1 MSARSSDPGAPD
13 DRGLSLNRILAVLTK
28 EFIQLTRDRLTY
40 AMILVMPI
48 VQLMLFGYAI
58 NSDPRDLPTAVLV
71 QDHGP
76 MARSALSA
84 LAHNGYFKIVREAA
98 SPEELDQAIARGEVQ
113 FALTIPADFTRRV
126 VRGDGA
132 QILVEAD
139 ASDPAA
145 TGGAIAALANLPRT
159 ALSRDLVGAVA
170 PSSGMGSGRGVDRDP
185 FEVVIHRRYNPEAVT
200 AYNIVPGLL
209 GVVLSLT
216 LVMMTSLGMTREYER
231 GTMESLL
238 ATPARPIEVMIGK
251 LSPYV
256 VVGLIQTVV
265 ILVLARVLFSVPMA
279 GGWDALA
286 LGVVLFILGSL
297 SLGFLISTV
306 ARNQLQAV
314 QMSFFYILPSI
325 LLSGF
330 MFPFRGMPGWA
341 QALGSVIPVTHFLR
355 VVRGSLLKGLGLPD
369 LWTSLAALA
378 VFVVAIAA
386 AAMSRYRRTLD

>member
-1 MSARSSDPGAPD
+1 VSGPSSPQGTSS
-13 DRGLSLNRILAVLTK
+13 DRGLSLDRILAVLTK
-28 EFIQLTRDRLTY
+28 EFIQLTRDKLTY

-48 VQLMLFGYAI
+48 VQLLLFGYAI

-76 MARSALSA
+76 MARSTLSA
-84 LAHNGYFKIVREAA
+84 LAHNGYFKIVHEAS
-98 SPEELDQAIARGEVQ
+98 SPEELDRAIARGEVQ

-126 VRGDGA
+126 VRGDDA

-170 PSSGMGSGRGVDRDP
+170 QTDKDP
-185 FEVVIHRRYNPEAVT
+185 FEVVIHRRYNPEAIT

-238 ATPARPIEVMIGK
+238 ATPAKPIEVMIGK

-265 ILVLARVLFSVPMA
+265 ILVLARVLFAVPMA
-279 GGWDALA
+279 GGWDALG

-330 MFPFRGMPGWA
+330 MFPFRGMPAWA
-341 QALGSVIPVTHFLR
+341 QALGSLIPVTHFLR
-355 VVRGSLLKGLGLPD
+355 VVRGSLLKGLGVED

>member
-1 MSARSSDPGAPD
+1 MDAKPSDPAAPV

-48 VQLMLFGYAI
+48 VQLLLFGYAI
-58 NSDPRDLPTAVLV
+58 NSDPRHLPTAVLA
-71 QDHGP
+71 QDHSAF
-76 MARSALSA
+76 ARSTLAAIANSGYLDMVEEAHSPAELDDA
-84 LAHNGYFKIVREAA
+84 LAKGR
-98 SPEELDQAIARGEVQ
+98 VQ
-113 FALTIPADFTRRV
+113 FTLTIPADFTRRV
-126 VRGDGA
+126 VRGDDA

-159 ALSRDLVGAVA
+159 ALSRDLVGAA
-170 PSSGMGSGRGVDRDP
+170 GRRDEDP
-185 FEVVIHRRYNPEAVT
+185 FEVVIHRRYNPEAIT

-238 ATPARPIEVMIGK
+238 ATPAKPIEVMIGK

-330 MFPFRGMPGWA
+330 MFPFRGMPAWA

-355 VVRGSLLKGLGLPD
+355 VVRGSLLKGLGLVD